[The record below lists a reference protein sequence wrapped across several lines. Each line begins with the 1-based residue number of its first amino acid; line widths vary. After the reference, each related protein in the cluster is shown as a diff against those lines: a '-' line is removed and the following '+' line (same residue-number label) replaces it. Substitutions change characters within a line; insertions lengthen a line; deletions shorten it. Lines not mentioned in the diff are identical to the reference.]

1 MTRNL
6 EKFKEVYLQELRKV
20 HTLGT
25 TEEKRL
31 FYGQNCRGINVAA
44 SHVLSKTEYAE
55 FAYWV
60 DEIAMEMLN
69 SE

>member
-1 MTRNL
+1 MIFPNFQKKNQKPDIRILINEEAIKMTRNL

-31 FYGQNCRGINVAA
+31 FYCRNW
-44 SHVLSKTEYAE
+44 H
-55 FAYWV
+55 
-60 DEIAMEMLN
+60 
-69 SE
+69 